1 MTFKYLQGVLVL
13 EAVGDQLPLA
23 HVVEPVELAAGVLPT
38 VEGGEP
44 VDTSLQLGR
53 EAEHAGLLERPAP
66 AGQHLDGEVDV
77 ERIPGIAKVLLE
89 IFI

>member
-1 MTFKYLQGVLVL
+1 M
-13 EAVGDQLPLA
+13 
-23 HVVEPVELAAGVLPT
+23 VEPVELAAGVLPT

-77 ERIPGIAKVLLE
+77 ERIPGIAKMLLE